1 MYDAYNNGK
10 DLYAIIAQSAFH
22 NEYVDNKEFHPEGR
36 ELEVDGKKVYAGSG
50 KEKKVTTEDSSI
62 TVPCFYLVPTST
74 GELAA
79 SELKPGMKV
88 ISSIGELTVQN
99 TETADTVQ
107 LEGGKVAQIK
117 INFIEN

>member
-22 NEYVDNKEFHPEGR
+22 NDYYDNLEFNPEGR
-36 ELEVDGKKVYAGSG
+36 IIEVDGKKIVAGSG
-50 KEKKVTTEDSSI
+50 KEKQLATENNSI
-62 TVPCFYLVPTST
+62 TVPYFYLVPTNI

-79 SELKPGMKV
+79 SELKSGMKV
-88 ISSIGELTVQN
+88 ISSIGELTVQS

-107 LEGGKVAQIK
+107 LAGGEAAQIK
-117 INFIEN
+117 INFVES